1 MKLTGECREDFEI
14 FVLKYFRQERKDYD
28 KFTDNTVLGK
38 FSRMT
43 DIFQNALIIEFFD
56 SVGIY
61 VSIECYYDALLGY
74 NRGFE
79 AIVFDEQENTKY
91 DCNPS
96 DCFETRLE
104 AISKAIEKVNE
115 IYNTPIAY

>member
-1 MKLTGECREDFEI
+1 MILTGKCIEEF
-14 FVLKYFRQERKDYD
+14 LKKQDCGEAWFDTHY
-28 KFTDNTVLGK
+28 
-38 FSRMT
+38 MP
-43 DIFQNALIIEFFD
+43 IFQNTLIVEWFD

-61 VSIECYYDALLGY
+61 ISIECYYDALLGY

-79 AIVFDEQENTKY
+79 AIVFDESGNTKY

-104 AISKAIEKVNE
+104 AINKAIEKANE
-115 IYNTPIAY
+115 IYNKQ